1 MCCLSG
7 DHAVSTKHLNVFCSR
22 RRISDEADVE
32 EWVACDR
39 RNENIPLAW
48 STTIS
53 PTSTT
58 PERAASCTFPCL
70 RRNGLA
76 KCFFSTRAKRSRL
89 ILSSE
94 SVGSDGSRSTISMP
108 GSCSS
113 VCSWRECSKLL
124 IYAYLNSLLVTIKTI
139 SIRTFRIRI
148 SEIKLLNYTLA
159 IRANQ

>member
-1 MCCLSG
+1 MCWLSG
-7 DHAVSTKHLNVFCSR
+7 DHAESTKHRNVFCSR
-22 RRISDEADVE
+22 RRISDEGDAE

-39 RNENIPLAW
+39 RNENIPLAL

-70 RRNGLA
+70 RINGLA
-76 KCFFSTRAKRSRL
+76 KCFFSTRANRSRL
-89 ILSSE
+89 ILSSV

-113 VCSWRECSKLL
+113 GCSWRECSKLL
-124 IYAYLNSLLVTIKTI
+124 MYAYWDSP
-139 SIRTFRIRI
+139 FGHQRI
-148 SEIKLLNYTLA
+148 EIETKLQKAALPE
-159 IRANQ
+159 IGVGPRGCD